1 MQRFAASAHGVGV
14 VLVRSDAQDNGVF
27 RDDGIEMPLDV
38 PASLS
43 VVSSTSTSEMD
54 ESLTRWKGIPERVPG
69 MLQGKCT
76 LSDARGLVGLVCAPS
91 GVTHASTVRSPIY

>member
-1 MQRFAASAHGVGV
+1 MSVCTLQRFAASSHGVGV

-43 VVSSTSTSEMD
+43 RVSTSTSEMD
-54 ESLTRWKGIPERVPG
+54 ENLTRWKGIPERV
-69 MLQGKCT
+69 LQGKCT
-76 LSDARGLVGLVCAPS
+76 LFDARRVSLDKNATS
-91 GVTHASTVRSPIY
+91 GYRPYRRH